1 MGARYCAEN
10 IKDLRYGSIMIM
22 TDQDHDGSHIKGL
35 LINFIHKFWPSLMKL
50 EGFLVEFVTPIIKVF
65 KNSKAIMSF
74 FTIPEYEAWMNDQT
88 NTKALKAKYYKGLGT
103 STSVEAKQYFSAL
116 AAHKIDFEYVDEEDM
131 SVIDMAF
138 NKKFADKRK
147 EWLCTYDPVLTF
159 VDHAQE
165 RLRYKD
171 FVNKELILF
180 SVADCLR
187 SIPNLCDGLKP
198 GQRKILFACFKRKL
212 KAEIKVAQLS
222 GYVAEHSAYHH
233 GEMSLQQTIV
243 TLAQNFVGS
252 NNINLL
258 MPIGQFGT
266 RNMGGKEAASARYIF
281 TSLSPITR
289 HLFNEQDD
297 NVLSFLEEEGQTIE
311 PTFYLPIAPLSLIN
325 GAEGIG
331 TGWSTFI
338 PMFNPNEIVQNL
350 KMMMRGKEPQ
360 RMKPWFKGF

>member
-1 MGARYCAEN
+1 M
-10 IKDLRYGSIMIM
+10 
-22 TDQDHDGSHIKGL
+22 
-35 LINFIHKFWPSLMKL
+35 
-50 EGFLVEFVTPIIKVF
+50 LV
-65 KNSKAIMSF
+65 
-74 FTIPEYEAWMNDQT
+74 QQ
-88 NTKALKAKYYKGLGT
+88 NTKNLKAKYYKGLGT
-103 STSVEAKQYFSAL
+103 STAVEAKEYFSAIGD
-116 AAHKIDFEYVDEEDM
+116 HKIEFEFVDEEDM
-131 SVIDMAF
+131 EVIDMAF
-138 NKKFADKRK
+138 NKKFADRRK
-147 EWLCTYDPVLTF
+147 EWLMTYDPVHTF
-159 VDHAQE
+159 VDHSQE

-187 SIPNLCDGLKP
+187 SIPSLCDGLKP

-258 MPIGQFGT
+258 LPIGQFGT
-266 RNMGGKEAASARYIF
+266 RNQGGKEAASARYIF
-281 TSLSPITR
+281 TNLSPITR
-289 HLFNEQDD
+289 HLFNEMDD
-297 NVLSFLEEEGQTIE
+297 NVLTFLEEEGQSIE

-338 PMFNPNEIVQNL
+338 PMFNPADIVQNL
-350 KMMMRGKEPQ
+350 KSMMQGREPV
-360 RMKPWFKGF
+360 RMQPWFKGF